1 MERQLS
7 SEGVNTVRRHLRKVL
22 FGASFLIFLSP
33 AECVDWYCDRH
44 EDFPPICGE
53 IFFPA

>member
-1 MERQLS
+1 M
-7 SEGVNTVRRHLRKVL
+7 RRHLRKVL

-44 EDFPPICGE
+44 SGEPPICGE
-53 IFFPA
+53 IIFPV